1 MSRGIWL
8 RKRGAAPKPVEH
20 VEEIVEEI
28 VEDNDHLLDE
38 ENLDEEV
45 DLNHEASDDSDSG
58 DDDNPW
64 VSYIESQS

>member
-1 MSRGIWL
+1 MRRGRNWRVKL
-8 RKRGAAPKPVEH
+8 NSENEVAEEVVEQV
-20 VEEIVEEI
+20 VEN
-28 VEDNDHLLDE
+28 NDHLLDE

>member
-1 MSRGIWL
+1 MRRGRNWRL
-8 RKRGAAPKPVEH
+8 KLNPENEV
-20 VEEIVEEI
+20 VEEVVEQV
-28 VEDNDHLLDE
+28 VENNDHLLDE

-58 DDDNPW
+58 DNDSPW

>member
-1 MSRGIWL
+1 MRRGRNCRVKL
-8 RKRGAAPKPVEH
+8 NSENEVAEEVVEQV
-20 VEEIVEEI
+20 VEN
-28 VEDNDHLLDE
+28 NDHLLDE

>member
-1 MSRGIWL
+1 MRRGRNWRVKL
-8 RKRGAAPKPVEH
+8 NSENEV
-20 VEEIVEEI
+20 VEEVVEQV
-28 VEDNDHLLDE
+28 VENNDHLLDE

>member
-1 MSRGIWL
+1 MRRGRNWRVKL
-8 RKRGAAPKPVEH
+8 NSENEV
-20 VEEIVEEI
+20 VEEVVEQV
-28 VEDNDHLLDE
+28 VENNDHLLDE

-58 DDDNPW
+58 DNDSPW

>member
-1 MSRGIWL
+1 MSR
-8 RKRGAAPKPVEH
+8 RGNWRVKLNSENEVAEEVVEQV
-20 VEEIVEEI
+20 VEN
-28 VEDNDHLLDE
+28 NDHLLDE

>member
-1 MSRGIWL
+1 MA
-8 RKRGAAPKPVEH
+8 KKDTKK
-20 VEEIVEEI
+20 VEEVVEEV
-28 VEDNDHLLDE
+28 VEQVVENNDHLLDE

-58 DDDNPW
+58 DNDSPW

>member
-1 MSRGIWL
+1 MRRGRNWRL
-8 RKRGAAPKPVEH
+8 KLNPENEV
-20 VEEIVEEI
+20 VEEVVEQV
-28 VEDNDHLLDE
+28 VENNDHLLDE